1 MLTPSKIELEV
12 QILNHCFD
20 DIERFVTRLQ
30 NSTEFFKELERR
42 QKQRKSHKKSIGD
55 GMLGLRAQMPPP
67 QHFVDIFQK
76 FKLSFNLLAK
86 LKAHIHDPNA
96 PELIHF
102 LFTPLTLIFNT
113 TKDHP
118 YRGLSKTVWTPMIT
132 KEAKE
137 LLLNCLTSREQDLW
151 LLLGESWSITSD
163 EAKHQPHLYGI
174 YDNQI
179 YNPVFYDGWSPSL
192 SLEAASEQNEMSR
205 LAFVTAAQVQAQSHL
220 IQNQP
225 QLPLQKQRFYSN
237 TQPQFNDEPLTGKQ
251 QQQVASKFNSSSNNQ
266 FNDQRQII
274 QGLLN
279 GQIGPTDLQNNNNN
293 NINRQINIPNYDKMK
308 KWAIDL
314 CYRGV
319 K

>member
-1 MLTPSKIELEV
+1 
-12 QILNHCFD
+12 
-20 DIERFVTRLQ
+20 
-30 NSTEFFKELERR
+30 
-42 QKQRKSHKKSIGD
+42 
-55 GMLGLRAQMPPP
+55 
-67 QHFVDIFQK
+67 
-76 FKLSFNLLAK
+76 
-86 LKAHIHDPNA
+86 
-96 PELIHF
+96 
-102 LFTPLTLIFNT
+102 
-113 TKDHP
+113 
-118 YRGLSKTVWTPMIT
+118 
-132 KEAKE
+132 
-137 LLLNCLTSREQDLW
+137 
-151 LLLGESWSITSD
+151 
-163 EAKHQPHLYGI
+163 LYGI

-205 LAFVTAAQVQAQSHL
+205 VAFATAAQVQAQSHL

-293 NINRQINIPNYDKMK
+293 NNINSSNNNINRQINIPNYDKMK